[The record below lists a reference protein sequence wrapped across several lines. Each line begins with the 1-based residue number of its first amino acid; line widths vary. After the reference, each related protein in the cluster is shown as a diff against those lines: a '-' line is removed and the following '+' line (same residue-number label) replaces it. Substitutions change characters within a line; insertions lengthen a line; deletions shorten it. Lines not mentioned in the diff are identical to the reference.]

1 MTDGEAAHR
10 LCRSAGSQQRDEGA
24 VPHWEFRSPTGHPS
38 PYPSISEA
46 LLRDMIETGE
56 VRYNDETRIWIA
68 KHYGDRA
75 DNLLCV
81 AAALETSIGD
91 QDGDASLFV
100 GVWIM
105 KTIYYPQDDILEI
118 RLSDKPVAREVSQD
132 WNVNVSYA
140 EDGSVVELVI
150 LDAVKAGFMPFE
162 GGDRKAA

>member
-1 MTDGEAAHR
+1 VQRGNDRQPCFFAEADYR
-10 LCRSAGSQQRDEGA
+10 FYLDSLG
-24 VPHWEFRSPTGHPS
+24 
-38 PYPSISEA
+38 
-46 LLRDMIETGE
+46 
-56 VRYNDETRIWIA
+56 
-68 KHYGDRA
+68 
-75 DNLLCV
+75 
-81 AAALETSIGD
+81 AAAQHYAVQVHAYVLMANHIHLLVTPLAAGASSCAGNGIGD

-100 GVWIM
+100 RAWIM

-118 RLSDKPVAREVSQD
+118 HLSDKPVAREVSQD